1 MTADETARK
10 LAAIIIDLHRRNID
24 IGELVIDQIEVVGED
39 NQPRLSYSWED
50 LLDALIPRDPAEPHV
65 YLRDAIVAHEDA
77 LVAEQLA
84 AMSTSAPPKRPRA
97 RRAA

>member
-1 MTADETARK
+1 MKTADETARK

-24 IGELVIDQIEVVGED
+24 IGELVLDQIEVVGED
-39 NQPRLSYSWED
+39 NQPQLSYSWED
-50 LLDALIPRDPAEPHV
+50 LLDALIPKDPAEPRA
-65 YLRDAIVAHEDA
+65 YLRAAIVAHEDA

-84 AMSTSAPPKRPRA
+84 AMLTPKRPRA

>member
-1 MTADETARK
+1 MKTADETARA
-10 LAAIIIDLHRRNID
+10 LAAIIIDMHRRNID

-39 NQPRLSYSWED
+39 NQPQLQYSWED
-50 LLDALIPRDPAEPHV
+50 LLDALIPRDPVAPRV

-84 AMSTSAPPKRPRA
+84 AMPAPKRPRA